1 MKIGVL
7 FCAYRNI
14 NTVENSLKGWL
25 DIKESGYDV
34 EIAAVSL
41 PFAQFEPKE
50 DDGTQRFLSASKDK
64 LAWLRFGNATV
75 GEECNTRD
83 LAAQVLKERGCDVII
98 LWDGD
103 EIATKQQLEAVLR
116 FIAAD
121 KFCAWFQFSYKNYVF
136 DESHFLAEPF
146 TPPRAFRVKV
156 GSLKLGSLIAD
167 NLFYYE
173 DTHGQRVS
181 PWQASFRTIP
191 KKTAWIKHLS
201 WLDDSRA
208 REKIAYQQLHIP
220 EGCPFLINKDG
231 EMKWNEPYF
240 LTRGENI
247 PIVIQEDK

>member
-14 NTVENSLKGWL
+14 NTVEDSLRGWL
-25 DIKESGYDV
+25 AIKEEGYDV

-41 PFAQFEPKE
+41 PFAQFEPKN
-50 DDGTQRFLSASKDK
+50 DDGTQIFLESIKGR
-64 LAWLRFGNATV
+64 LAWLKCGNETV

-83 LAAQVLKERGCDVII
+83 LAAQALKEKGCDVII

-103 EIATKQQLEAVLR
+103 EIASKQELQSIIR

-136 DESHFLAEPF
+136 DETHFLAEPF

-156 GSLKLGSLIAD
+156 GGLKLGSLIAD

-173 DTHGQRVS
+173 DAQGQRVS

-191 KKTAWIKHLS
+191 KTVAWIKHLS

-220 EGCPFLINKDG
+220 KGCPFLIDKDG
-231 EMKWNEPYF
+231 KMNWNESYF
-240 LTRGENI
+240 LTSGERI
-247 PIVIQEDK
+247 PIVEKQ